1 MTLTMKQL
9 TKKSR
14 YNKTSADDYAE
25 IQRLYASIGRVTEM
39 HYVHGIYTRE
49 FFDNYITKLTQQIA
63 ELETK

>member
-1 MTLTMKQL
+1 MSLTMKQI
-9 TKKSR
+9 TSKSR
-14 YNKTSADDYAE
+14 YKKTSDETYQE

-39 HYVHGIYTRE
+39 HYVHGVYTRE